1 MSYTNFDTS
10 LSVMSKADLFNAYHL
25 LFGHEKGVSIELLKR
40 LRLPALKAM
49 YRKKAL
55 ETHPDR
61 SKVLGRIES
70 EMDERFKEVTL
81 AYENLSSILKGNR
94 TGIFGDETGIQKNN
108 FSDHFYKGWLPKRRL
123 LIGQFLYY
131 SGYISWRN
139 LIDAITWQKRQRPPI
154 GQIAL
159 NWGILSSYDIKR
171 ILTERSIEQRHK
183 EKFCQY
189 AWNKG
194 YITSF
199 EHMALLGKQRL
210 LQRPIG
216 EYFMEQGIL
225 CAREVDRMVER
236 MRVHNRCVFK
246 V

>member
-10 LSVMSKADLFNAYHL
+10 SSVMSKADLFNAYHL
-25 LFGHEKGVSIELLKR
+25 LFGHEKGVSIELLKQ

-49 YRKKAL
+49 YWKKAL

-94 TGIFGDETGIQKNN
+94 TGILGDETGIQKKN
-108 FSDHFYKGWLPKRRL
+108 FSDRFYKGWLPKRRL

-139 LIDAITWQKRQRPPI
+139 LIDAITWQKRQRPSI

-171 ILTERSIEQRHK
+171 ILTERNIEQRHK

-216 EYFMEQGIL
+216 EYFMEHGIL
-225 CAREVDRMVER
+225 CDREVDRMVTKQR
-236 MRVHNRCVFK
+236 IHNKGLRD
-246 V
+246 

>member
-10 LSVMSKADLFNAYHL
+10 LPVMSKADFFNAYHL

-81 AYENLSSILKGNR
+81 AYENLSSILKNDR
-94 TGIFGDETGIQKNN
+94 TDILEDKTGIQRKN
-108 FSDHFYKGWLPKRRL
+108 FSDHFYKGWFPKRRL

-139 LIDAITWQKRQRPPI
+139 LIDAITWQKRQRPFI
-154 GQIAL
+154 GQIAV

-171 ILTERSIEQRHK
+171 ILTERSIEQRYK

-199 EHMALLGKQRL
+199 EHLALLGKQRL

-225 CAREVDRMVER
+225 CDREVDKMVER
-236 MRVHNRCVFK
+236 MRVHNRCVC
-246 V
+246 